1 MIQWNSWRGMTL
13 FFAAVAIQ
21 LLTGPVAGGQALS
34 VLPVNVM
41 LGPNQR
47 AATLSLSNH
56 DTKQM
61 AIQIRAY
68 VWNQKDGNDQL
79 TDSDQ
84 LVVSPPIATIA
95 PGAMQVVRLILRQPP
110 AGREVT
116 YRILVDQ
123 IPPPAEMGMVHVVL
137 RLSIPIFAQ
146 PVTRAVPHIQFHI
159 EQEGGQLVLVG
170 VNNGL
175 RHEALRD
182 IALRTS
188 DGRELKEEPSASP
201 YILAG
206 STRRWRMVGQ
216 GPLPLSNESMRLT
229 AHGDG
234 GAIQQTVVVEPAP

>member
-1 MIQWNSWRGMTL
+1 MIEWNSWREMTL
-13 FFAAVAIQ
+13 LVPAVAIQ
-21 LLTGPVAGGQALS
+21 LLTSPVAGGQALS
-34 VLPVNVM
+34 VLPVNV
-41 LGPNQR
+41 LLAPNQR

-61 AIQIRAY
+61 AIQIRTYA
-68 VWNQKDGNDQL
+68 WNQKDGNDQL

-84 LVVSPPIATIA
+84 LVASPPIATIA
-95 PGAMQVVRLILRQPP
+95 PGAMQVVRLILRQP
-110 AGREVT
+110 ATGREVT
-116 YRILVDQ
+116 YRIFVDQ
-123 IPPPAEMGMVHVVL
+123 IPPPAEAGTVHVVL

-146 PVTRAVPHIQFHI
+146 PTTPAVPHIRFHI
-159 EQEGGQLVLVG
+159 EKENGQLVLVG

-175 RHEALRD
+175 RHEAIRN
-182 IALRTS
+182 ITLRTR

-216 GPLPLSNESMRLT
+216 GSLPLSNESMRLT

-234 GAIQQTVVVEPAP
+234 GAIEQTVVVEAAP